1 MTFNKKLLT
10 TAFLTVGGF
19 AAMSSA
25 NASGTESSDFT
36 ITTTIESVC
45 TIEASG
51 ASISFT
57 DIAAGTTGTDISNKK
72 SAGDI
77 SVQCSND
84 APYVINLSTTGNSTS
99 TTGEGLM
106 TGTLGDTIAY
116 QLNSDAEGTTAW
128 GNTGALGIDADGNG
142 IAGSGAGVSTPIL
155 HSVYA
160 TITGSTDVKQDTY
173 EDTITASII
182 Y

>member
-1 MTFNKKLLT
+1 MTFNKRLLT
-10 TAFLTVGGF
+10 AALITAGGL

-25 NASGTESSDFT
+25 NASGTESSDFK

-45 TIEASG
+45 AIDASG
-51 ASISFT
+51 AAISFT

-116 QLNSDAEGTTAW
+116 QLNSDAEGTAW
-128 GNTGALGIDADGNG
+128 GNTGALGIDASGNG